1 MIVFVNDESY
11 NRELITNA
19 FISKLHIVPDFSL
32 SSSFKFAP
40 VNPET
45 GTNVRSESLKPTW
58 VLRNFPSFK
67 TMSSNRSFD
76 HCTVSSL
83 LTATIS

>member
-1 MIVFVNDESY
+1 MIVIINDESY
-11 NRELITNA
+11 NREQITNT
-19 FISKLHIVPDFSL
+19 FISKLHIVPDFL
-32 SSSFKFAP
+32 LSSFKFAP